1 MDLRR
6 HVAIVRLRSG
16 ELVILSSGPFTQE
29 DIAAIKA
36 AGRPR
41 WLVDAMLR
49 HDTFAKEGRAA
60 FPDVAYLAPPGFGQR
75 VPFPV
80 QPILPAPPEWENEL
94 LALELHGV
102 PSMRETVFFHAASR
116 TLIVQDLAF
125 NFHDHQPLWTEI
137 VLRAAVGKAH
147 APGISRSFKLTM
159 RDRGAFQRSLDEM
172 LAWDFDRVIVGH
184 GERIESDGKRK
195 LGAALERA
203 GFNTNSAESGGLIA

>member
-1 MDLRR
+1 VDLRR
-6 HVAIVRLRSG
+6 NVAVVRLRSA
-16 ELVILSSGPFTQE
+16 ELVILSSGPFTRE
-29 DIAAIKA
+29 DIAAING
-36 AGRPR
+36 AGKPR

-49 HDTFAKEGRAA
+49 HDTFANEGRAA

-80 QPILPAPPEWENEL
+80 QPILPAPSEWGNEL
-94 LALELHGV
+94 LTLELHGV

-125 NFHDHQPLWTEI
+125 NFHDHQPLWTEL

-147 APGISRSFKLTM
+147 TPGISRSFKLTM

-184 GERIESDGKRK
+184 GERIESEGKKK
-195 LGAALERA
+195 LSAALERA
-203 GFNTNSAESGGLIA
+203 GFQARRS